1 MAKKKLAAP
10 AKISDLEFMKDPTK
24 WPMWPFLPLKNRGLR
39 QASPDRPSVGLLT
52 ESGFLLGAN
61 LFDRESVAKA
71 NPQTIT
77 PEQLIA
83 LGWEVD

>member
-1 MAKKKLAAP
+1 MAKKLAAP
-10 AKISDLEFMKDPTK
+10 AKISDLEFMKDPNK

-39 QASPDRPSVGLLT
+39 QTSPDRPSVGLLT
-52 ESGFLLGAN
+52 ENGFCMGAN
-61 LFDRESVAKA
+61 LFDPESVVKIE
-71 NPQTIT
+71 PQAIT